1 MSMPKV
7 GWQIAERLREIDN
20 TISDIRVMLSHV
32 EKQLAEIRE
41 FAILQNQID
50 QDNERIEEERSRRPK
65 RYKRRRMNEPE

>member
-32 EKQLAEIRE
+32 EKKLAEIRE

-50 QDNERIEEERSRRPK
+50 QDNERLEEERSSPTKNRL
-65 RYKRRRMNEPE
+65 RMSEPE

>member
-50 QDNERIEEERSRRPK
+50 QDNERLEEKRSSPTKNRL
-65 RYKRRRMNEPE
+65 RMSEPE

>member
-41 FAILQNQID
+41 FAILQNVID
-50 QDNERIEEERSRRPK
+50 QDNERLEEERSSPTKNRL
-65 RYKRRRMNEPE
+65 RMNEPE

>member
-1 MSMPKV
+1 MPKV

-50 QDNERIEEERSRRPK
+50 QDNERLE
-65 RYKRRRMNEPE
+65 

>member
-41 FAILQNQID
+41 FAILQKQID
-50 QDNERIEEERSRRPK
+50 QDNERLEEERSSPTKNRL
-65 RYKRRRMNEPE
+65 RMNEPE

>member
-32 EKQLAEIRE
+32 EKQVAEIRE

-50 QDNERIEEERSRRPK
+50 QDNERLEEAPSSTTKNRL
-65 RYKRRRMNEPE
+65 RMSEPE

>member
-32 EKQLAEIRE
+32 EKQVAEIRE

-50 QDNERIEEERSRRPK
+50 RDNERLEEERSRPTKNRL
-65 RYKRRRMNEPE
+65 RMSEPE

>member
-20 TISDIRVMLSHV
+20 TISDIRIMLSHV
-32 EKQLAEIRE
+32 ERQLAEIRE

-50 QDNERIEEERSRRPK
+50 QDNERLEEERSSPTKNRL
-65 RYKRRRMNEPE
+65 RMSEPE

>member
-50 QDNERIEEERSRRPK
+50 QDNERLEE
-65 RYKRRRMNEPE
+65 

>member
-7 GWQIAERLREIDN
+7 GWQIAERLREIGN

-32 EKQLAEIRE
+32 EKQVAEIRE

-50 QDNERIEEERSRRPK
+50 QDNERLEEERSSPTKNRL
-65 RYKRRRMNEPE
+65 RMNEPE

>member
-1 MSMPKV
+1 MPKV

-32 EKQLAEIRE
+32 EKQVAEIRE

-50 QDNERIEEERSRRPK
+50 QDNERLEEAPSSTTKNRL
-65 RYKRRRMNEPE
+65 RMSEPE